1 MSDMAPGGVRQSKRV
16 KAGGPAAERTSGV
29 STRSGKRPQTS
40 QEEVANQQLPQE
52 CVETPQSHEDVE
64 RPTSPFV
71 DWSPEDNDQ
80 HDDQQSQPT
89 DGGKFLC
96 YQSIL

>member
-1 MSDMAPGGVRQSKRV
+1 MSDMALGGVRQSKRV
-16 KAGGPAAERTSGV
+16 KAGGPAAERTTGV
-29 STRSGKRPQTS
+29 STRSGKQPQTT

-71 DWSPEDNDQ
+71 DLSLEDN
-80 HDDQQSQPT
+80 DQQSQPT

>member
-1 MSDMAPGGVRQSKRV
+1 VSDMAPGGVRQSKRV
-16 KAGGPAAERTSGV
+16 KAGGPIAERTSGV
-29 STRSGKRPQTS
+29 STRLGKWPQTS

-80 HDDQQSQPT
+80 QSPPT
-89 DGGKFLC
+89 DGGKYLC
-96 YQSIL
+96 